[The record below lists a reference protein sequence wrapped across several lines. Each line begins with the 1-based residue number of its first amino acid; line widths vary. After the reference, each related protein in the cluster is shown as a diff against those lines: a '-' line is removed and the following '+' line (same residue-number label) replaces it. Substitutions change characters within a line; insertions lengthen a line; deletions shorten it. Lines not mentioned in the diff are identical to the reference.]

1 MAFDPTTAGSQLEQ
15 HVTQRG
21 IDPANPAE
29 TRRFPNTPPGLIV
42 PRWQYEA
49 FRRWFVS
56 PEDAD
61 GVDVFVGRPL
71 RAPGT

>member
-1 MAFDPTTAGSQLEQ
+1 
-15 HVTQRG
+15 
-21 IDPANPAE
+21 
-29 TRRFPNTPPGLIV
+29 V

-56 PEDAD
+56 SEDAD
-61 GVDVFVGRPL
+61 GVDDFDGRPF